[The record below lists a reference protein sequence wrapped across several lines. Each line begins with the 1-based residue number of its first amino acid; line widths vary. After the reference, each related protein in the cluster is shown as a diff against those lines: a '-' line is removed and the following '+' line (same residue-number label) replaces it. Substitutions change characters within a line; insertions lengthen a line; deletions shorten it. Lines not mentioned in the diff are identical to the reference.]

1 VKKLVCTVLI
11 ARVAGGATM
20 PAADEVSSVVSAETR
35 GASAAPLSPA
45 AIENHFDRWSRSQPA
60 QRTENRAVRDK
71 KRIGPGTRALI
82 IAGSAA
88 GGFFGGGMLGSKL
101 ENTFA
106 PCRCDDP
113 GLLGAVIGAP
123 IGAVA
128 GAVIATLAT
137 R

>member
-1 VKKLVCTVLI
+1 MRKLVCTVLI
-11 ARVAGGATM
+11 ALVASSASMAAAEGLPNGA
-20 PAADEVSSVVSAETR
+20 SATAR
-35 GASAAPLSPA
+35 SASAAPLSPA
-45 AIENHFDRWSRSQPA
+45 AVESHFDRWSRSQPV
-60 QRTENRAVRDK
+60 QRTESRAVGEK

-82 IAGSAA
+82 IAGSAV
-88 GGFFGGGMLGSKL
+88 GGFFGGGALGHKL

-106 PCRCDDP
+106 PCGCDDP
-113 GLLGAVIGAP
+113 GLIGAIIGAP